1 MKSNVV
7 LFSSLRLSKRLQS
20 WCVSWVCSCMP
31 MIQMQYRLPI
41 TGTCS
46 VSGPWPSARLN
57 VKWCCGSIIIVS
69 SVSREPAE
77 VPMRGSDWKTCLVEG
92 TCTPLRMGSR
102 RICTAQTRKL
112 LASVLSPVSCQACDE
127 AQRATF
133 PLSICLFIYPS
144 AEEEQLCGCEGSDT
158 VSEIEVS
165 AAVFLFFP
173 VFSALWKCPM
183 VFSLAMFRPHIETCS
198 QRPWVCLHL

>member
-7 LFSSLRLSKRLQS
+7 LFSSLRLFKHLQS

-41 TGTCS
+41 TGTCFSAAVSLHS

-77 VPMRGSDWKTCLVEG
+77 VPMWGSDWKTCLMEG

-112 LASVLSPVSCQACDE
+112 LASVLSPVSCQARNE
-127 AQRATF
+127 AQRAHLPF
-133 PLSICLFIYPS
+133 KYLFIYIS
-144 AEEEQLCGCEGSDT
+144 KCRGGT
-158 VSEIEVS
+158 VVWLWRLWHCVRDRSI

-173 VFSALWKCPM
+173 VFSALW
-183 VFSLAMFRPHIETCS
+183 
-198 QRPWVCLHL
+198 